1 MPTATAQPD
10 PSGTKGCSSFR
21 DYEEAKRWYD
31 AYYPQ
36 FGDVA
41 QLDRDE
47 DGIPCP
53 GLPHTPN
60 REKYLPKRPR
70 PEFRLPLAQ

>member
-41 QLDRDE
+41 QLDTNG
-47 DGIPCP
+47 DGVLCG
-53 GLPHTPN
+53 GLPHTIKP
-60 REKYLPKRPR
+60 ELFQPKAPSRPKT
-70 PEFRLPLAQ
+70 